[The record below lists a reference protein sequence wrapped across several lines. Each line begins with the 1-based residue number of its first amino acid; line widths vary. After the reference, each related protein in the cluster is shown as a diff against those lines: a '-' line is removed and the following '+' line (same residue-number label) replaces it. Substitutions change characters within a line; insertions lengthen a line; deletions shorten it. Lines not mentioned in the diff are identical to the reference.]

1 MTSLIGVII
10 FLPLTLIER
19 KQLKVIK
26 EKNTKQAKTIDS
38 LLNGWKKNKNLLLII
53 GVIFSAVQ
61 VLFFLGYQ
69 LAGAING
76 SLARKT
82 EIIFI
87 LLFGFIILKEKITKN
102 QILFSVALFFGLI
115 LAVTNGSLNL
125 IEFNIGVLIL
135 IVNACIWA
143 IGHSFTKVL
152 FDKNQIFP
160 FQMLLFRNL
169 ISGAILFGTYFLF
182 YPLENINLLYN
193 LTNYYYFILMGI
205 FYNFGI
211 YFWYKTI
218 SYLDISIA
226 TQLTS
231 LTTIVSA
238 FFGMLILGEEFTV
251 FHIIGTGIV
260 ICSIYF
266 IFREKKIKLK

>member
-1 MTSLIGVII
+1 
-10 FLPLTLIER
+10 
-19 KQLKVIK
+19 
-26 EKNTKQAKTIDS
+26 
-38 LLNGWKKNKNLLLII
+38 
-53 GVIFSAVQ
+53 
-61 VLFFLGYQ
+61 
-69 LAGAING
+69 
-76 SLARKT
+76 
-82 EIIFI
+82 
-87 LLFGFIILKEKITKN
+87 LFGFIILKEKITKI
-102 QILFSVALFFGLI
+102 QIIFSFALFFGLI
-115 LAVTNGSLNL
+115 LAVTNGSLNI
-125 IEFNIGVLIL
+125 IEFNIGILIL

-152 FDKNQIFP
+152 FDNNQIFP

-238 FFGMLILGEEFTV
+238 FFGMIILGEEFTI

-266 IFREKKIKLK
+266 IFREKKITLK

>member
-1 MTSLIGVII
+1 
-10 FLPLTLIER
+10 
-19 KQLKVIK
+19 
-26 EKNTKQAKTIDS
+26 
-38 LLNGWKKNKNLLLII
+38 
-53 GVIFSAVQ
+53 
-61 VLFFLGYQ
+61 
-69 LAGAING
+69 
-76 SLARKT
+76 
-82 EIIFI
+82 
-87 LLFGFIILKEKITKN
+87 
-102 QILFSVALFFGLI
+102 
-115 LAVTNGSLNL
+115 
-125 IEFNIGVLIL
+125 
-135 IVNACIWA
+135 
-143 IGHSFTKVL
+143 
-152 FDKNQIFP
+152 
-160 FQMLLFRNL
+160 
-169 ISGAILFGTYFLF
+169 
-182 YPLENINLLYN
+182 
-193 LTNYYYFILMGI
+193 MGI